1 MIIYICYYT
10 NADAEEVFCE
20 AFATKEKAIEYC
32 KMVNKL
38 NCAHDVYDWQ
48 EWELSDG
55 HNK

>member
-10 NADAEEVFCE
+10 NAIGEEVFCE

-32 KMVNKL
+32 AKVNKV
-38 NCAHDVYDWQ
+38 NNTHDVFDWQ

-55 HNK
+55 NNK